1 MYLFALFCMKPS
13 ILTSTFAGDV
23 VFSLVCIVGFCEKW
37 LACACGNL
45 GLGLQFESIHQH
57 VCFGAMPSSC
67 YYYSSVNILKSGMTS
82 LIPVL
87 LLFRI
92 VLEHN
97 ESSSKRRIHNP
108 VYIKK
113 LKRSHFDHLT
123 IHLHPLEEKK
133 KKHLKTVDRRNRHPS
148 KINEIETKIAER
160 KLKQRTNF

>member
-1 MYLFALFCMKPS
+1 MYLFALFCTKPS

-57 VCFGAMPSSC
+57 VCFRAMPSSC
-67 YYYSSVNILKSGMTS
+67 YYYGSVNILKSGMTS
-82 LIPVL
+82 LIPVFYYSGL
-87 LLFRI
+87 SWNTMKA
-92 VLEHN
+92 VLRDRFITL
-97 ESSSKRRIHNP
+97 STSKNWRDLI
-108 VYIKK
+108 
-113 LKRSHFDHLT
+113 FDHLT
-123 IHLHPLEEKK
+123 IHLHSLEEKK